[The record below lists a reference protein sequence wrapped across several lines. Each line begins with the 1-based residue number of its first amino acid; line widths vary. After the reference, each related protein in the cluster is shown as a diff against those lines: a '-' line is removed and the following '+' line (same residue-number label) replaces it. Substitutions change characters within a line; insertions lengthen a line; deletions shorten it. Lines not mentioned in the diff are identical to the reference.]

1 MIKKGEKVFVDGVL
15 IYFFVFRLSNRT
27 VVDNGLSLNGTSLNY
42 LKHNRLKD
50 HSVRCLL
57 NVENWSAWRLK
68 DALPHNHCG
77 YIDEMYTAVNVMP
90 ATREVMLGYKQV
102 LGVVRKG
109 R

>member
-1 MIKKGEKVFVDGVL
+1 M
-15 IYFFVFRLSNRT
+15 
-27 VVDNGLSLNGTSLNY
+27 VDNGLSLNGTSLQH

-57 NVENWSAWRLK
+57 NVENWTAWRLK

-77 YIDEMYTAVNVMP
+77 YIDEMYTAVNVRP

-102 LGVVRKG
+102 TIKLSTVKPRFKKKIRQPDFVS
-109 R
+109 